1 MSTLIKIRNAKIIM
15 EQIKDRKNTIIYG
28 GAFNPPT
35 VAHQAILQACVNHAE
50 TISADVWVMPS
61 GNRSDKTIEVS
72 RAKRLQMI
80 QALAQD
86 VVAGSVE
93 IKIETSELDRI
104 EQTETFDTV
113 VDMDKAHP
121 DRHFIWVFGS
131 DSVVTMQDWQNGQ
144 WMFDNLSMLVIE
156 RPGTLIQKLGRY
168 AMILPVNTT
177 EISSTIV
184 RDRMA
189 AHESIKDLVT
199 PSVLEVLAK

>member
-1 MSTLIKIRNAKIIM
+1 M
-15 EQIKDRKNTIIYG
+15 EQIEQSKNTIIYG

-35 VAHQAILQACVNHAE
+35 VAHQAILQACINHAE
-50 TISADVWVMPS
+50 TISADVWIMPS
-61 GNRSDKTIEVS
+61 GNRSDKMIEVS

-113 VDMDKAHP
+113 MDMNDTYP
-121 DRHFIWVFGS
+121 DRHFTWVFGS
-131 DSVVTMQDWQNGQ
+131 DSVATMQDWQNGQ

-156 RPGTLIQKLGRY
+156 RPGTPIQKLGRY
-168 AMILPVNTT
+168 ASQLFVDAMEV
-177 EISSTIV
+177 SSTEV
-184 RDRMA
+184 RTRMA
-189 AHESIKDLVT
+189 ADEKIDDLVS
-199 PSVLEVLAK
+199 PSVLACLDPTFR

>member
-1 MSTLIKIRNAKIIM
+1 M
-15 EQIKDRKNTIIYG
+15 EQIKNSRNTIIYG

-35 VAHQAILQACVNHAE
+35 VAHQAILQACINHAE

-113 VDMDKAHP
+113 MDMNDTYP

-131 DSVVTMQDWQNGQ
+131 DSVATMQDWQNGQ

-156 RPGTLIQKLGRY
+156 RPGTTIQKLGRY
-168 AMILPVNTT
+168 AMVLPVNTT

-184 RDRMA
+184 RDRLA